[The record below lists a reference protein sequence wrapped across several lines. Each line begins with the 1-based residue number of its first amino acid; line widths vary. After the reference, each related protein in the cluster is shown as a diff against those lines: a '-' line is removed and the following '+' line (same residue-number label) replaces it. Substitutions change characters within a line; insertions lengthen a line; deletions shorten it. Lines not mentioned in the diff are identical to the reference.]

1 MLFQWRISK
10 TQEFLKFLLA
20 GECLIIGH
28 FSPDF
33 RQILVRLSDLGATN
47 QSSKESIHFFRIVDP
62 ILAVKARKDGVHP
75 ITFDIIQWPIW
86 RRRHV
91 QTLHPSTQ
99 SGESSGYPLLL
110 DRIGDAFH
118 SSPFD

>member
-47 QSSKESIHFFRIVDP
+47 QKRQRIRQLPFIASS
-62 ILAVKARKDGVHP
+62 L
-75 ITFDIIQWPIW
+75 
-86 RRRHV
+86 
-91 QTLHPSTQ
+91 
-99 SGESSGYPLLL
+99 
-110 DRIGDAFH
+110 
-118 SSPFD
+118 